1 MTSMDISELHR
12 RMFRVV
18 REERGSFLEQRVEK
32 ELGERPVAALCRSL
46 IWTFLLLRASS
57 PPTISD
63 TRGH

>member
-1 MTSMDISELHR
+1 MIGRHISDLHR

-18 REERGSFLEQRVEK
+18 REERGSVVEQRVEK